1 MGDAY
6 CQPAAGS
13 AAYTHTELEDPW
25 IEDPWP
31 TLDEALVDA
40 RFVAER
46 AQEIYGDALDS
57 VWLYGSRA
65 RGEHRNVSDLDL
77 LLVTSEKAGKR
88 DPRYRALFDIV
99 GSRYRPTSK
108 FGFVYMYL
116 CHTEQFEHWDTMFFR
131 NVSAE
136 ALRVA

>member
-1 MGDAY
+1 MRNTY
-6 CQPAAGS
+6 YQPAAGS
-13 AAYTHTELEDPW
+13 AVDTHTELEDPW

-46 AQEIYGDALDS
+46 AQEIYGEALDS

-77 LLVTSEKAGKR
+77 LLVTSGEAGKR
-88 DPRYRALFDIV
+88 DPRYRELSDIV
-99 GSRYRPTSK
+99 GSQYQPTSK
-108 FGFVYMYL
+108 FGFVHMYL
-116 CHTEQFEHWDTMFFR
+116 CHSEQFENWDTMFFR
-131 NVSAE
+131 NVRAE

>member
-1 MGDAY
+1 MGTFA
-6 CQPAAGS
+6 
-13 AAYTHTELEDPW
+13 ELEDPW

-31 TLDEALVDA
+31 TLDEALIDA

-46 AQEIYGDALDS
+46 AQEIYGDVLES

-77 LLVTSEKAGKR
+77 LLVTSEESTTR
-88 DPRYRALFDIV
+88 DPRYRTLFNIILL
-99 GSRYRPTSK
+99 RYQSTSK
-108 FGFVYMYL
+108 FGFVHMYL

-131 NVSAE
+131 NVRAE

>member
-1 MGDAY
+1 MD
-6 CQPAAGS
+6 
-13 AAYTHTELEDPW
+13 THTELVDPW

-46 AQEIYGDALDS
+46 AREVFGDVLDS

-65 RGEHRNVSDLDL
+65 RQEHRNVSDLDL
-77 LLVTSEKAGKR
+77 LLVTSEKTTMH
-88 DPRYRALFDIV
+88 DPRYRTLFDLV
-99 GSRYRPTSK
+99 FARYQLPPK
-108 FGFVYMYL
+108 FGFIHMYL
-116 CHTEQFEHWDTMFFR
+116 CHTEQFEHWDTMFYR
-131 NVSAE
+131 NVRAE